1 MQKII
6 VRLVLIM
13 ESLHERRL
21 IHRDLKVSFILAKPS
36 NILLT
41 KDGYLKLSDFGT
53 CFAPEDY
60 F

>member
-1 MQKII
+1 
-6 VRLVLIM
+6 M
-13 ESLHERRL
+13 ESLHEKGL
-21 IHRDLKVSFILAKPS
+21 IHRDLKVSFILLKPS
-36 NILLT
+36 NILMT